1 MKFDGTNVYL
11 KSREDGFSIYLR
23 KDGKDVVELNMNE
36 EESAK
41 LLSFLITAF
50 GLSEA
55 IGFEEAEG
63 FEPEDEEPVD
73 NQRTKH

>member
-63 FEPEDEEPVD
+63 FEPEDETPVD

>member
-63 FEPEDEEPVD
+63 FEPVGKEPVD
-73 NQRTKH
+73 NKRTTH

>member
-63 FEPEDEEPVD
+63 FEPEDEAPVD

>member
-11 KSREDGFSIYLR
+11 KAGEDGFSIFLR

-41 LLSFLITAF
+41 LLSFLMTAF
-50 GLSEA
+50 GLA
-55 IGFEEAEG
+55 GDEG

-73 NQRTKH
+73 NKRTTH